1 MLLYI
6 LVSKNLIADFK
17 IKRTFHVIVYFE
29 FLFSFVTEITNV
41 LLPSFEYLWVF
52 SFYIL
57 CILSRRTVSVLLFLL
72 SFFMHICYVYVL
84 HRFCLHTHL
93 VGPCPFYL
101 HAFISNVFLFNI
113 LYSMPLLVI
122 IRFFVFISSR
132 MSPYCWDHL
141 LLLSL
146 VLPLVCSI
154 VNCFSDFCL

>member
-1 MLLYI
+1 MSSFRRSSIYECSLFIFYVFYRREQFL
-6 LVSKNLIADFK
+6 SC
-17 IKRTFHVIVYFE
+17 YF
-29 FLFSFVTEITNV
+29 F
-41 LLPSFEYLWVF
+41 YL
-52 SFYIL
+52 
-57 CILSRRTVSVLLFLL
+57 
-72 SFFMHICYVYVL
+72 FFMHICYVYVL

-93 VGPCPFYL
+93 VEAFLFYL

-141 LLLSL
+141 LLLPL